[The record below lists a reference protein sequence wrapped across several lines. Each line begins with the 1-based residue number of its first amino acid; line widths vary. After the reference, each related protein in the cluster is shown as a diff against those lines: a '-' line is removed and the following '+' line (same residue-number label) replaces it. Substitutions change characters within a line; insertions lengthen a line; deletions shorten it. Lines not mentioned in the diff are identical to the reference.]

1 MKKYIIG
8 VDLDGTLL
16 TSDKEITDRT
26 LRVIGQA
33 VKKGNMIVP
42 VTGRP
47 ISGIPKSILERKEI
61 EYAITSNGAVTY
73 NLKENRIIDNKCLPM
88 SACKQI
94 YQSLYCS
101 ASVFEVFVGG
111 VAYEDK
117 RTFQNLIQRY
127 CNTRYME
134 YISRSRKIVNN
145 VEDFLYSGKVDEI
158 SVMFDK
164 NSADQTAAIHNMRGI
179 AGIEA
184 VETIQCEFEIYDKSA
199 GKGNALINLS
209 EILGFLQKEVVA
221 IGDSNNDLDMM
232 EKAGFSIAME
242 NASKQVK
249 KAADVVTSSNDRDGV
264 AEAIMKYIM

>member
-73 NLKENRIIDNKCLPM
+73 NLKENRIMDNMCLPM

-101 ASVFEVFVGG
+101 ASAFEVFVEG
-111 VAYEDK
+111 VAYEDEQ
-117 RTFQNLIQRY
+117 TFQNLMRRY
-127 CNTRYME
+127 CNTMYFE
-134 YISRSRKIVNN
+134 YISRSRKIVSN

-164 NSADQTAAIHNMRGI
+164 NSVAHTAIHNIRKITGI
-179 AGIEA
+179 QA
-184 VETIQCEFEIYDKSA
+184 VETVQCEFEIYNMSA

-209 EILGFLQKEVVA
+209 EKLGFLQKEVVA

-232 EKAGFSIAME
+232 KKAGFSIAME
-242 NASKQVK
+242 NASKKVK

-264 AEAIMKYIM
+264 AEAIIKFIM

>member
-16 TSDKEITDRT
+16 TSDKEITDKT
-26 LRVIGQA
+26 LWVIEQA
-33 VKKGNMIVP
+33 ARKGNVIVP

-47 ISGIPKSILERKEI
+47 ISGIPKSILEHKEI
-61 EYAITSNGAVTY
+61 KYVITSNGAVTY
-73 NLKENRIIDNKCLPM
+73 NLKENRIMDNKCLPM

-111 VAYEDK
+111 VAYEDE

-127 CNTRYME
+127 CNTKYVE

-164 NSADQTAAIHNMRGI
+164 NSADQNAIRSI
-179 AGIEA
+179 KEITGIEA
-184 VETIQCEFEIYDKSA
+184 VETVQCEFEIYDRSA

-209 EILGFLQKEVVA
+209 KKLGFLQKEVVA

-242 NASKQVK
+242 NASEQVK

-264 AEAIMKYIM
+264 VEAIMKYIM

>member
-16 TSDKEITDRT
+16 MSNKEITDRT
-26 LRVIGQA
+26 LWVIEQA
-33 VKKGNMIVP
+33 VRKGNVIVP

-47 ISGIPKSILERKEI
+47 ISGIPKSILECKEI

-101 ASVFEVFVGG
+101 ASAFEVFVEG
-111 VAYEDK
+111 VAYEDEQ
-117 RTFQNLIQRY
+117 TFQNLMRRY
-127 CNTRYME
+127 CNTMYFE
-134 YISRSRKIVNN
+134 YISRSRKIVSN

-164 NSADQTAAIHNMRGI
+164 NSVAHTAIHNIRKITGI
-179 AGIEA
+179 QA
-184 VETIQCEFEIYDKSA
+184 VETVQCEFEIYNMSA

-209 EILGFLQKEVVA
+209 EKLGFLQKEVVA

-242 NASKQVK
+242 NASKKVK

-264 AEAIMKYIM
+264 AEAIIKFIM